1 MRKLIILLFL
11 GLVLVAEAKTSTK
24 FKVKINGKDL
34 DQLQYRSLKLD
45 RVNKVKNMKQKPI
58 TFEEAKDWVEIAN
71 MELKD
76 CPITLKQG
84 EDIIKVI
91 NNKLELETGC

>member
-1 MRKLIILLFL
+1 MKKILFILLAL
-11 GLVLVAEAKTSTK
+11 SLATVAEARTPTK

-34 DQLQYRSLKLD
+34 EQLQYRSLKLD

-84 EDIIKVI
+84 EDIVKVI
-91 NNKLELETGC
+91 NDKLETGC